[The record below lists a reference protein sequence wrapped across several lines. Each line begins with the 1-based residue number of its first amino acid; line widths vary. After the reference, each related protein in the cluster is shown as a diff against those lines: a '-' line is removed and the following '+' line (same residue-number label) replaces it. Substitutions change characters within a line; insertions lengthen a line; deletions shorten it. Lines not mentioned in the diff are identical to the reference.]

1 MHDAELASPE
11 APSHPHNVMPPSAA
25 AGSSAG
31 AVWMTTAPPAHNA
44 AQWLDTAAIEGT
56 ELQSEGSRS
65 VSGGGLE
72 GRLAALHASAR
83 RDRSVTVQ
91 SVQWYPGHIA
101 RAERQLKEQLKQ
113 VDVVLEVRDARIPV
127 ATHHPQV
134 SSCGAMP
141 LSLFV
146 FANYL
151 TVTTRGNYAHMKHRL
166 QRSR

>member
-1 MHDAELASPE
+1 
-11 APSHPHNVMPPSAA
+11 
-25 AGSSAG
+25 
-31 AVWMTTAPPAHNA
+31 MTTPPPAHNA
-44 AQWLDTAAIEGT
+44 AQWLDTASIEET

-65 VSGGGLE
+65 VAGGGLE

-141 LSLFV
+141 LSLFL
-146 FANYL
+146 FL
-151 TVTTRGNYAHMKHRL
+151 PTTLLL
-166 QRSR
+166 QHVGYMRI